1 MQHLEFTAPAGVSP
15 FPHSSVLD
23 ILPNAIAMPSA
34 AAKGAH
40 VLFVDCRTAFYSTTR
55 QSLTGHETGQT
66 AAFLQFAEDI
76 YPDAAGRLRS
86 LQTAG
91 PGLLQRNDVPLPVR
105 RVICSMLD
113 STWSASKEARGTAFL
128 IREVAPHRARPLRMW
143 NSYKAHQHLAAVLE
157 IARTAICEF
166 TAELHQIGISLNTDA
181 GKTDLVP
188 IFQWPGSQQARQTWL
203 CAYGAQ
209 LPVPLPTGGQIFLTM
224 SDGYTHLGS
233 VISAC
238 GSDLPDISRRAAL
251 AREMIGPLRRLCRN
265 SELSTVWWWAT
276 PTPEATQVDA
286 LPACAP
292 WQGPLLHC
300 FLRFSVPPRII
311 DHGI

>member
-1 MQHLEFTAPAGVSP
+1 MFHVGFHVVSIQGGEGHRVFNTRSGTAPGSP
-15 FPHSSVLD
+15 IADVEFVQGPPAPCRPAPACCATPQLD
-23 ILPNAIAMPSA
+23 
-34 AAKGAH
+34 
-40 VLFVDCRTAFYSTTR
+40 
-55 QSLTGHETGQT
+55 
-66 AAFLQFAEDI
+66 
-76 YPDAAGRLRS
+76 DADK
-86 LQTAG
+86 
-91 PGLLQRNDVPLPVR
+91 P
-105 RVICSMLD
+105 
-113 STWSASKEARGTAFL
+113 E
-128 IREVAPHRARPLRMW
+128 
-143 NSYKAHQHLAAVLE
+143 AVLE

-181 GKTDLVP
+181 GNADLVP

-238 GSDLPDISRRAAL
+238 GSDLPDIFRRAAL

-276 PTPEATQVDA
+276 LTPEATQVDA